1 MSFQITQGLFRFDF
15 IDHHAVLGVPV
26 DADSKEIRKRYM
38 LIAKT
43 LHPDSRSTASDED
56 KQLATEILSKLVNPA
71 YEKLSQDK
79 ERAEHAVLLR
89 LKGQQASQ
97 QPETIELKSELSRTL
112 AHAPDTEA
120 TYKES
125 VKKLA
130 QQQYESLDRMQAITG
145 ELSELNLIYLTLK
158 VGRGEKPTQPRKAPS
173 APPTMTRPPSPP
185 PPPKVT
191 PVDQYYRRAEELMS
205 KGNLAQA
212 ILELRDALK
221 LEPSNSSC
229 HSLLGEIYLKQ
240 NQSTMAKVHINQ
252 ALKHNPKD
260 PKALEVQKKMEIA
273 AQKAASKAANSGKS
287 GGKSNKKGDDGGI
300 TIFGIKIGGK
310 KK

>member
-15 IDHHAVLGVPV
+15 IDHHAVLGVPI
-26 DADSKEIRKRYM
+26 DADNKEIRKRYM
-38 LIAKT
+38 AIAKT

-71 YEKLSQDK
+71 YEKLSQEK

-97 QPETIELKSELSRTL
+97 QQDTIELRNELSRSL
-112 AHAPDTEA
+112 AHASDIET

-125 VKKLA
+125 IKKLS
-130 QQQYESLDRMQAITG
+130 QQQYESLDEMQAITG
-145 ELSELNLIYLTLK
+145 HLSELNLIYLMLK
-158 VGRGEKPTQPRKAPS
+158 VGRGEKLNQQKK
-173 APPTMTRPPSPP
+173 PPTPTPIRPPTPPP
-185 PPPKVT
+185 PPPKAT
-191 PVDQYYRRAEELMS
+191 PLDQYYRRAEELIG

-240 NQSTMAKVHINQ
+240 NQATMAKVHINQ
-252 ALKHNPKD
+252 ALKHNPQD
-260 PKALEVQKKMEIA
+260 PKALEIQKKIETA
-273 AQKAASKAANSGKS
+273 AQKASAKATNSTKS
-287 GGKSNKKGDDGGI
+287 GGKSSKKGDEGGI
-300 TIFGIKIGGK
+300 TIFGIKFGGK